1 MTGEKTSSFFSR
13 IKENRE
19 RMSRLLDR
27 FIRKRDKT
35 IRWEELPN
43 LRSDGDDPDLLIRSL
58 IGEKLALGIREVV
71 FCLPGKEAETLKK
84 SHDFLRLVRDLKHG
98 GFTISSADSDKILS
112 GSGES
117 SEKFF
122 QFLKNRSHN
131 TPCLIWTGHGL
142 ASSIESKYYDFLKH
156 PQHPHGYDEPF
167 RPSRFTIRVKLLSI
181 VSAIIMI
188 SMSLMITM
196 ATYFF
201 RKYSEILIQE
211 YNLSLARMTG
221 LQLSGQLKETTRK
234 IQDFRP
240 AESEKFFRANPNAVA
255 YVRFR
260 SKPGDSVREISSL
273 FWNLKFLKTNSVS
286 GVPDPE
292 TLKGALEKASS
303 RLSGTLEVLNV
314 SSEFGFPAV
323 AVLLPVSEG
332 SEISGLV
339 FSATEFLDSFLA
351 VRQTD
356 FFQMLVVDSSGN
368 LIAHSN
374 DKEAISGRDYKKHPL
389 VENMLRSPSDN
400 GSQRFDFE
408 GREMLGSYQQ
418 LEVGGLGILSTL
430 DADLAFEAV
439 YKIRRQNLLIMIS
452 VLSVAFFV
460 VFVFSRT
467 LTIPIIQLLSAT
479 RKVEQGNYHVDIR
492 PTTHDEVGVLTNSFL
507 RMARGLEER
516 EKIKSTF
523 GKFVNKEIAERAL
536 SSDLKLGG
544 ENRDVTVFFS
554 DLRNFTGMS
563 EKMKPEEVVEF
574 LNQYFTEMVEC
585 IYLTQGIVDK
595 FIGDA
600 VMAHWGA
607 LVHDGHE
614 PKNAINAALL
624 MRRALIEFNSKG
636 HEIGRPFT
644 RFGCGINS
652 GPVIVGQ
659 IGSEKKLEFTV
670 IGDTVNL
677 ASRIEYLNK
686 EFGTDILISE
696 STYQQAKD
704 HFNFVELPPVWI
716 RGKEKPQ
723 SIYAV
728 LGWKEDQDCPRS
740 LEELRVL
747 CGIPDPESPSRS
759 LA

>member
-1 MTGEKTSSFFSR
+1 
-13 IKENRE
+13 
-19 RMSRLLDR
+19 MSRLLDR
-27 FIRKRDKT
+27 FFRRSNKK

-43 LRSDGDDPDLLIRSL
+43 LHSDSEDPDLLIRSL
-58 IGEKLALGIREVV
+58 ISEKLALGIREIV
-71 FCLPGKEAETLKK
+71 FCLPSKEAESLKK
-84 SHDFLRLVRDLKHG
+84 SNDFMRLVRDLKHG
-98 GFTISSADSDKILS
+98 GFSISSGDSDRILS
-112 GSGES
+112 GIGES

-122 QFLKNRSHN
+122 NFLKNRPQPSA
-131 TPCLIWTGHGL
+131 CLVWTRHGL
-142 ASSIESKYYDFLKH
+142 AKGLELKYHDFLKH
-156 PQHPHGYDEPF
+156 PHAVHSYNREAEPF

-211 YNLSLARMTG
+211 YNLSLARLTG
-221 LQLSGQLKETTRK
+221 LQLSGRLKEATLK

-240 AESEKFFRANPNAVA
+240 VESEKFFRVNSNAVA
-255 YVRFR
+255 YVRFK
-260 SKPGDSVREISSL
+260 SKPGESVREISSL
-273 FWNLKFLKTNSVS
+273 FWNLKFLKNNSVS

-292 TLKGALEKASS
+292 ALKSALEKASS

-323 AVLLPVSEG
+323 AVLLPVSSG
-332 SEISGLV
+332 NEISGLV

-374 DKEAISGRDYKKHPL
+374 DKEAISGKDYKKHPL
-389 VENMLRSPSDN
+389 VETMLRSPSDN

-408 GREMLGSYQQ
+408 GREVLGSYQQ
-418 LEVGGLGILSTL
+418 LDVGGLGIISTL

-452 VLSVAFFV
+452 VLSIAFLV
-460 VFVFSRT
+460 VFVFSRS
-467 LTIPIIQLLSAT
+467 LTIPIIQLLLAT
-479 RKVEQGNYHVDIR
+479 RKVEQGNYSVDIR

-516 EKIKSTF
+516 EKIKNTF

-544 ENRDVTVFFS
+544 ENREVTVFFS

-607 LVHDGHE
+607 LVHDGNE

-624 MRRALIEFNSKG
+624 MRRALIEFNRQG
-636 HEIGRPFT
+636 QDIGRPFT

-696 STYQQAKD
+696 STYLQAKD
-704 HFNFVELPPVWI
+704 HFQFVELPPVWI

-728 LGWKEDQDCPRS
+728 LGWKEDQDCPKS
-740 LEELRVL
+740 LEELRTL

>member
-1 MTGEKTSSFFSR
+1 MTEQKTFLFC
-13 IKENRE
+13 
-19 RMSRLLDR
+19 SRLKEGGMLDR
-27 FIRKRDKT
+27 WKNKNDKSV
-35 IRWEELPN
+35 RWEELPN
-43 LRSDGDDPDLLIRSL
+43 LHSDLQDLDLIIRSL
-58 IGEKLALGIREVV
+58 ISEKLSLGIREIV
-71 FCLPGKEAETLKK
+71 FCLSAEQALSLKK
-84 SHDFLRLVRDLKHG
+84 SRNFLKLIKDLKRA
-98 GFTISSADSDKILS
+98 GFTISSADRDKILS
-112 GSGES
+112 ANVES
-117 SEKFF
+117 SSKFF
-122 QFLKNRSHN
+122 RYLENRSRN
-131 TPCLIWTGHGL
+131 TNCLVWTEISEL
-142 ASSIESKYYDFLKH
+142 SQIESKYYDFLNH
-156 PQHPHGYDEPF
+156 FRQINGDQSF

-181 VSAIIMI
+181 VSAIITL
-188 SMSLMITM
+188 SMGLMITM

-234 IQDFRP
+234 IQDFRS
-240 AESEKFFRANPNAVA
+240 EDSEKFFKTNSNAVA
-255 YVRFR
+255 YVRFK
-260 SKPGDSVREISSL
+260 SKAVNSVWEIDSL
-273 FWNLKFLKTNSVS
+273 FWNSKFLKSNSVVLDS
-286 GVPDPE
+286 
-292 TLKGALEKASS
+292 THLKKALEKSFS
-303 RLSGTLEVLNV
+303 RLSNTLEILNV

-323 AVLLPVSEG
+323 AVLLP
-332 SEISGLV
+332 IDDKICGLV
-339 FSATEFLDSFLA
+339 FSASEFLGSFLS

-356 FFQMLVVDSSGN
+356 FFQMIVVDSSGN

-374 DKEAISGRDYKKHPL
+374 DKEAVSGKDYKKHPL

-408 GREMLGSYQQ
+408 GREVLGSYQQ
-418 LEVGGLGILSTL
+418 LEVGGLGIISTL
-430 DADLAFEAV
+430 DADIAFEAV
-439 YKIRRQNLLIMIS
+439 YQIRRQNLWIMIS

-479 RKVEQGNYHVDIR
+479 KKVEQGDYVVDIR
-492 PTTHDEVGVLTNSFL
+492 ATTHDEVGVLTNSFL

-516 EKIKSTF
+516 EKIKNTF

-544 ENRDVTVFFS
+544 ENREVTVFFS

-607 LVHDGHE
+607 LVHDGNE
-614 PKNAINAALL
+614 AKNSINAALL
-624 MRRALIEFNSKG
+624 MRRALIEFNLKG
-636 HEIGRPFT
+636 KEIGRPFT

-670 IGDTVNL
+670 IGDAVNL

-696 STYQQAKD
+696 STYQQTKD

-723 SIYAV
+723 VIYAV
-728 LGWKEDQDCPRS
+728 LGWKEDQDCPKS
-740 LEELRVL
+740 LEELRTL
-747 CGIPDPESPSRS
+747 CDIPDPENPSRS

>member
-1 MTGEKTSSFFSR
+1 MTEQKTFLFC
-13 IKENRE
+13 
-19 RMSRLLDR
+19 SRLKEGGMLDR
-27 FIRKRDKT
+27 WKNKNDKSV
-35 IRWEELPN
+35 RWEELPN
-43 LRSDGDDPDLLIRSL
+43 LNSDLQDLDLIIRNL
-58 IGEKLALGIREVV
+58 ISEKLSLGIREII
-71 FCLPGKEAETLKK
+71 FCLSAEQALSLKK
-84 SHDFLRLVRDLKHG
+84 SRNFLKLIKDLKRA
-98 GFTISSADSDKILS
+98 GFTISSADRDKILS
-112 GSGES
+112 ANVES
-117 SEKFF
+117 SSKFF
-122 QFLKNRSHN
+122 RYLENRSRN
-131 TPCLIWTGHGL
+131 TNCLVWTEL
-142 ASSIESKYYDFLKH
+142 SQIESKYYDFLNH
-156 PQHPHGYDEPF
+156 FRQIHGDQSF

-181 VSAIIMI
+181 VSAIITL
-188 SMSLMITM
+188 SMGLMITM

-234 IQDFRP
+234 IQDFRS
-240 AESEKFFRANPNAVA
+240 ENSEKFFKTNSNAVA
-255 YVRFR
+255 YVSFK
-260 SKPGDSVREISSL
+260 SKTVNSVWEIDSL
-273 FWNLKFLKTNSVS
+273 FWNSKFLKSNSV
-286 GVPDPE
+286 VPDS
-292 TLKGALEKASS
+292 THLKKVLEKSFSS
-303 RLSGTLEVLNV
+303 LSNTLEILNV

-323 AVLLPVSEG
+323 AVLLP
-332 SEISGLV
+332 IDDKICGLV
-339 FSATEFLDSFLA
+339 FSASEFLGSFLS

-356 FFQMLVVDSSGN
+356 FFQMIVVDSSGN

-374 DKEAISGRDYKKHPL
+374 DKEAVSGKDYKKHPL

-408 GREMLGSYQQ
+408 GREVLGSYQQ
-418 LEVGGLGILSTL
+418 LEVGGLGIISTL
-430 DADLAFEAV
+430 DADIAFEAV
-439 YKIRRQNLLIMIS
+439 YQIRRQNLWIMIS

-479 RKVEQGNYHVDIR
+479 KKVEQGDYVVDIR
-492 PTTHDEVGVLTNSFL
+492 ATTHDEVGVLTNSFL

-516 EKIKSTF
+516 EKIKNTF

-544 ENRDVTVFFS
+544 ENREVTVFFS

-607 LVHDGHE
+607 LVHDGNE
-614 PKNAINAALL
+614 AKNSINAALL
-624 MRRALIEFNSKG
+624 MRRALIEFNLKG
-636 HEIGRPFT
+636 KEIGRPFT

-670 IGDTVNL
+670 IGDAVNL

-696 STYQQAKD
+696 STYQQTKD

-723 SIYAV
+723 VIYAV
-728 LGWKEDQDCPRS
+728 LGWKDDQDCPKS
-740 LEELRVL
+740 LEELRTL
-747 CGIPDPESPSRS
+747 CDIPDPENPSRS

>member
-1 MTGEKTSSFFSR
+1 MTEQKTFLFC
-13 IKENRE
+13 
-19 RMSRLLDR
+19 SRLKEGGMLDR
-27 FIRKRDKT
+27 WKNKNDKSV
-35 IRWEELPN
+35 RWEELPN
-43 LRSDGDDPDLLIRSL
+43 LNSDLQDLDLIIRSL
-58 IGEKLALGIREVV
+58 ISEKLSLGIREIV
-71 FCLPGKEAETLKK
+71 FCLSAEQALSLKK
-84 SHDFLRLVRDLKHG
+84 SRNFLKLIKDLKRA
-98 GFTISSADSDKILS
+98 GFTISSADRDKILS
-112 GSGES
+112 ANVES
-117 SEKFF
+117 SSKFF
-122 QFLKNRSHN
+122 RYLENRSRN
-131 TPCLIWTGHGL
+131 TNCLVWTEISEL
-142 ASSIESKYYDFLKH
+142 SQIESKYYDFLNH
-156 PQHPHGYDEPF
+156 FRQIHGDQSF

-181 VSAIIMI
+181 VSAIITL
-188 SMSLMITM
+188 SMGLMITM

-201 RKYSEILIQE
+201 REYSEILIQE

-234 IQDFRP
+234 IQDFRS
-240 AESEKFFRANPNAVA
+240 ENSEKFFKTNSNAVA
-255 YVRFR
+255 YVSFK
-260 SKPGDSVREISSL
+260 SKTVNSVWEIDSL
-273 FWNLKFLKTNSVS
+273 FWNSKFLKSNSV
-286 GVPDPE
+286 VPDS
-292 TLKGALEKASS
+292 THLKKVLEKSFSS
-303 RLSGTLEVLNV
+303 LSNTLEILNV

-323 AVLLPVSEG
+323 AVLLP
-332 SEISGLV
+332 IDDKICGLV
-339 FSATEFLDSFLA
+339 FSASEFLGSFLS

-356 FFQMLVVDSSGN
+356 FFQMIVVDSSGN

-374 DKEAISGRDYKKHPL
+374 DKEAVSGKDYKKHPL

-408 GREMLGSYQQ
+408 GREVLGSYQQ
-418 LEVGGLGILSTL
+418 LEVGGLGIISTL
-430 DADLAFEAV
+430 DADIAFEAV
-439 YKIRRQNLLIMIS
+439 YQIRRQNLWIMIS

-479 RKVEQGNYHVDIR
+479 KKVEQGDYVVDIR
-492 PTTHDEVGVLTNSFL
+492 ATTHDEVGVLTNSFL

-516 EKIKSTF
+516 EKIKNTF

-544 ENRDVTVFFS
+544 ENREVTVFFS

-607 LVHDGHE
+607 LVHDGNE
-614 PKNAINAALL
+614 AKNSINAALL
-624 MRRALIEFNSKG
+624 MRRALIEFNLKG
-636 HEIGRPFT
+636 KEIGRPFT

-670 IGDTVNL
+670 IGDAVNL

-696 STYQQAKD
+696 STYQQTKD

-723 SIYAV
+723 VIYAV
-728 LGWKEDQDCPRS
+728 LGWKDDQDCPKS
-740 LEELRVL
+740 LEELRTL
-747 CGIPDPESPSRS
+747 CDIPDPENPSRS

>member
-1 MTGEKTSSFFSR
+1 
-13 IKENRE
+13 
-19 RMSRLLDR
+19 MSNLLDR
-27 FIRKRDKT
+27 SKSKNDRP

-43 LRSDGDDPDLLIRSL
+43 LHSDSQDPDWIVRSL
-58 IGEKLALGIREVV
+58 ISEKPALGIREIV
-71 FCLPGKEAETLKK
+71 FCLPGKEAESLKK
-84 SHDFLRLVRDLKHG
+84 SDNFLKLVRDLKHG
-98 GFTISSADSDKILS
+98 GFSISSANSDKILS
-112 GSGES
+112 GAGES

-122 QFLKNRSHN
+122 HFLKNLSA
-131 TPCLIWTGHGL
+131 TSSCLVWVGRGKV
-142 ASSIESKYYDFLKH
+142 SEIESKYHNFLKH
-156 PQHPHGYDEPF
+156 LDLSREFEPF

-181 VSAIIMI
+181 VSAIIML

-196 ATYFF
+196 ATFFF

-240 AESEKFFRANPNAVA
+240 ADSEKFFRANSNAVA
-255 YVRFR
+255 YVRFKSR
-260 SKPGDSVREISSL
+260 DSVREIDSL
-273 FWNLKFLKTNSVS
+273 FWNLKFLKTNSV
-286 GVPDPE
+286 VPDPT
-292 TLKGALEKASS
+292 TLKTALEKASS

-323 AVLLPVSEG
+323 AVLLPVG
-332 SEISGLV
+332 DEISGLV
-339 FSATEFLDSFLA
+339 FSASEFLDSFLA

-356 FFQMLVVDSSGN
+356 FFQMIVVDSSGN

-374 DKEAISGRDYKKHPL
+374 DKEAVSGKDYKKHPL

-408 GREMLGSYQQ
+408 GREVLGSYQQ
-418 LEVGGLGILSTL
+418 LEVGGLGIIFTL
-430 DADLAFEAV
+430 DADVAFEAV

-479 RKVEQGNYHVDIR
+479 RKVEQGNYAVDIR

-544 ENRDVTVFFS
+544 ENREVTVFFS

-585 IYLTQGIVDK
+585 IHLTQGIVDK

-607 LVHDGHE
+607 LVHDGNE
-614 PKNAINAALL
+614 AKNAINAALL
-624 MRRALIEFNSKG
+624 MRRALIEFNRQGK
-636 HEIGRPFT
+636 EIGRPFT
-644 RFGCGINS
+644 RFGCGVNS

-677 ASRIEYLNK
+677 ASRVEYLNK

-696 STYQQAKD
+696 STYLQGKD
-704 HFNFVELPPVWI
+704 HFNFVKLPPVWI

-723 SIYAV
+723 IVYAV
-728 LGWKEDQDCPRS
+728 LGWKDDQDCPKS
-740 LEELRVL
+740 LEELRAL

>member
-1 MTGEKTSSFFSR
+1 MTEQKTFLFC
-13 IKENRE
+13 
-19 RMSRLLDR
+19 SRLKEGGMLDR
-27 FIRKRDKT
+27 WKNKNDKSV
-35 IRWEELPN
+35 RWEELPN
-43 LRSDGDDPDLLIRSL
+43 LNSDLQDLDLIIRNL
-58 IGEKLALGIREVV
+58 ISEKLSLGIREII
-71 FCLPGKEAETLKK
+71 FCLSAEQALSLKK
-84 SHDFLRLVRDLKHG
+84 SRNFLKLIKDLKRA
-98 GFTISSADSDKILS
+98 GFTISSADRDKILS
-112 GSGES
+112 TNVES
-117 SEKFF
+117 SSKFF
-122 QFLKNRSHN
+122 RYLENRSRN
-131 TPCLIWTGHGL
+131 TNCLVWTEL
-142 ASSIESKYYDFLKH
+142 SQIESKYYDFLNH
-156 PQHPHGYDEPF
+156 FRQIHGDQSF

-181 VSAIIMI
+181 VSAIITL
-188 SMSLMITM
+188 SMGLMITM

-234 IQDFRP
+234 IQDFRS
-240 AESEKFFRANPNAVA
+240 ENSEKFFKTNSNAVA
-255 YVRFR
+255 YVRFK
-260 SKPGDSVREISSL
+260 SKIVNSVWEIDSL
-273 FWNLKFLKTNSVS
+273 FWNSKFLKSNSV
-286 GVPDPE
+286 VPDS
-292 TLKGALEKASS
+292 THLKKVLEKSFSS
-303 RLSGTLEVLNV
+303 LSNTLEVLNV

-323 AVLLPVSEG
+323 AVLLP
-332 SEISGLV
+332 IDDKICGLV
-339 FSATEFLDSFLA
+339 FSASEFLGSFLS

-356 FFQMLVVDSSGN
+356 FFQMIVVDSSGN

-374 DKEAISGRDYKKHPL
+374 DKEAVSGKDYKKHPL

-408 GREMLGSYQQ
+408 GREVLGSYQQ
-418 LEVGGLGILSTL
+418 LEVGGLGIISTL
-430 DADLAFEAV
+430 DADIAFEAV
-439 YKIRRQNLLIMIS
+439 YQIRRQNLWIMIS

-479 RKVEQGNYHVDIR
+479 KKVEQGDYVVDIR
-492 PTTHDEVGVLTNSFL
+492 ATTHDEVGVLTNSFL

-516 EKIKSTF
+516 EKIKNTF

-544 ENRDVTVFFS
+544 ENREVTVFFS

-607 LVHDGHE
+607 LVHDGNE
-614 PKNAINAALL
+614 AKNSINAALL
-624 MRRALIEFNSKG
+624 MRRALIEFNLKG
-636 HEIGRPFT
+636 KEIGRPFT

-670 IGDTVNL
+670 IGDAVNL

-696 STYQQAKD
+696 STYQQTKD

-723 SIYAV
+723 VIYAV
-728 LGWKEDQDCPRS
+728 LGWKDDQDCPKS
-740 LEELRVL
+740 LEELRTL
-747 CGIPDPESPSRS
+747 CDIPDPENPSRS

>member
-1 MTGEKTSSFFSR
+1 MTEDKTFLFC
-13 IKENRE
+13 
-19 RMSRLLDR
+19 SRLKEGGMLDR
-27 FIRKRDKT
+27 WKDKNDKSV
-35 IRWEELPN
+35 RWEELPN
-43 LRSDGDDPDLLIRSL
+43 LHSDLQDLDLIIRSL
-58 IGEKLALGIREVV
+58 ISEKLSLGIREII
-71 FCLPGKEAETLKK
+71 FCLSAEQALSLKK
-84 SHDFLRLVRDLKHG
+84 SRDFLKLIKDLKRA
-98 GFTISSADSDKILS
+98 GFTISSADKDKILS
-112 GSGES
+112 TNVES
-117 SEKFF
+117 SSKFF
-122 QFLKNRSHN
+122 RYLENRSRN
-131 TPCLIWTGHGL
+131 VNCLVWTEDL
-142 ASSIESKYYDFLKH
+142 ALSQIESKYYDFLNH
-156 PQHPHGYDEPF
+156 FHGYKFESF

-181 VSAIIMI
+181 VSAIITL
-188 SMSLMITM
+188 SMGLMITM

-221 LQLSGQLKETTRK
+221 IQLSGQLKETTRK
-234 IQDFRP
+234 IQDFRS
-240 AESEKFFRANPNAVA
+240 EDSEKFFRTNSNAVA
-255 YVRFR
+255 YVRFKNKTVN
-260 SKPGDSVREISSL
+260 SALEIDSL
-273 FWNLKFLKTNSVS
+273 FWNSKFLKSNSV
-286 GVPDPE
+286 VPDP
-292 TLKGALEKASS
+292 TNLKNALEKSFS

-314 SSEFGFPAV
+314 SNEFGFPAV
-323 AVLLPVSEG
+323 AVLLPVG
-332 SEISGLV
+332 VEISGLV
-339 FSATEFLDSFLA
+339 FSASEFLGSFLS

-356 FFQMLVVDSSGN
+356 FFQMIVVDSSGN

-374 DKEAISGRDYKKHPL
+374 DKEAVSGKDYKKHPL

-408 GREMLGSYQQ
+408 GREVLGSYQQ
-418 LEVGGLGILSTL
+418 LEVGGLGIISTL
-430 DADLAFEAV
+430 DADIAFEAV
-439 YKIRRQNLLIMIS
+439 YKIRRQNFWIMIS

-479 RKVEQGNYHVDIR
+479 KKVEQGNYAVDIR
-492 PTTHDEVGVLTNSFL
+492 ATTHDEVGVLTNSFL

-516 EKIKSTF
+516 EKIKNTF

-544 ENRDVTVFFS
+544 ENREVTVFFS

-607 LVHDGHE
+607 LVYDGNE
-614 PKNAINAALL
+614 AKNSINAALL
-624 MRRALIEFNSKG
+624 MRRALIEFNLKG
-636 HEIGRPFT
+636 KEIGRPFT

-723 SIYAV
+723 VVYAV
-728 LGWKEDQDCPRS
+728 LGWKDDQDCPKS
-740 LEELRVL
+740 LEELRTL
-747 CGIPDPESPSRS
+747 CGIPDPENPSRS

>member
-1 MTGEKTSSFFSR
+1 MTEQKTFLFC
-13 IKENRE
+13 
-19 RMSRLLDR
+19 SRLKEGGMLDR
-27 FIRKRDKT
+27 WKNKNDKSV
-35 IRWEELPN
+35 RWEELPN
-43 LRSDGDDPDLLIRSL
+43 LNSDLQDLDLIIRNL
-58 IGEKLALGIREVV
+58 ISEKLSLGIREII
-71 FCLPGKEAETLKK
+71 FCLSAEQALSLKK
-84 SHDFLRLVRDLKHG
+84 SRNFLKLIKDLKRA
-98 GFTISSADSDKILS
+98 GFTISSADRDKILS
-112 GSGES
+112 TNVES
-117 SEKFF
+117 SSKFF
-122 QFLKNRSHN
+122 RYLENRSRN
-131 TPCLIWTGHGL
+131 TNCLVWTEL
-142 ASSIESKYYDFLKH
+142 SQIESKYYDFLNH
-156 PQHPHGYDEPF
+156 FRQIHGDQSF

-181 VSAIIMI
+181 VSAIITL
-188 SMSLMITM
+188 SMGLMITM

-234 IQDFRP
+234 IQDFRS
-240 AESEKFFRANPNAVA
+240 ENSEKFFKTNSNAVA
-255 YVRFR
+255 YVSFK
-260 SKPGDSVREISSL
+260 SKTVNSVWEIDSL
-273 FWNLKFLKTNSVS
+273 FWNSKFLKSNSV
-286 GVPDPE
+286 VPDS
-292 TLKGALEKASS
+292 THLKKVLEKSFSS
-303 RLSGTLEVLNV
+303 LSNTLEILNV

-323 AVLLPVSEG
+323 AVLLP
-332 SEISGLV
+332 IDDKICGLV
-339 FSATEFLDSFLA
+339 FSASEFLGSFLS

-356 FFQMLVVDSSGN
+356 FFQMIVVDSSGN

-374 DKEAISGRDYKKHPL
+374 DKEAVSGKDYKKHPL

-408 GREMLGSYQQ
+408 GREVLGSYQQ
-418 LEVGGLGILSTL
+418 LEVGGLGIISTL
-430 DADLAFEAV
+430 DADIAFEAV
-439 YKIRRQNLLIMIS
+439 YQIRRQNLWIMIS

-479 RKVEQGNYHVDIR
+479 KKVEQGDYVVDIR
-492 PTTHDEVGVLTNSFL
+492 ATTHDEVGVLTNSFL

-516 EKIKSTF
+516 EKIKNTF

-544 ENRDVTVFFS
+544 ENREVTVFFS

-607 LVHDGHE
+607 LVHDGNE
-614 PKNAINAALL
+614 AKNSINAALL
-624 MRRALIEFNSKG
+624 MRRALIEFNLKG
-636 HEIGRPFT
+636 KEIGRPFT

-670 IGDTVNL
+670 IGDAVNL

-696 STYQQAKD
+696 STYQQTKD

-723 SIYAV
+723 VIYAV
-728 LGWKEDQDCPRS
+728 LGWKDDQDCPKS
-740 LEELRVL
+740 LEELRTL
-747 CGIPDPESPSRS
+747 CDIPDPENPSRS

>member
-1 MTGEKTSSFFSR
+1 
-13 IKENRE
+13 
-19 RMSRLLDR
+19 MSRLLDR
-27 FIRKRDKT
+27 FKKKSVKR
-35 IRWEELPN
+35 IYWETLPD
-43 LRSDGDDPDLLIRSL
+43 LSSVGEDADLLIRTL
-58 IGEKLALGIREVV
+58 ISRKLEDGVRETV
-71 FCLPGKEAETLKK
+71 FCLPAKKADALKK
-84 SHDFLRLVRDLKHG
+84 SHDFLTLVRGLKHA
-98 GFTISSADSDKILS
+98 GFSISSADSEKILS
-112 GSGES
+112 GNVES

-122 QFLKNRSHN
+122 RFLQNRSE
-131 TPCLIWTGHGL
+131 TSAVQVWTSESGHGE
-142 ASSIESKYYDFLKH
+142 IESKYYNYLKH
-156 PQHPHGYDEPF
+156 EKNSGTYDSGGETF

-181 VSAIIMI
+181 VSAIIVI
-188 SMSLMITM
+188 SMGLMITM

-221 LQLSGQLKETTRK
+221 LQLSGQLKESTRK

-240 AESEKFFRANPNAVA
+240 SEAERFFRVNPNAVS
-255 YVRFR
+255 YVKFG
-260 SKPGDSVREISSL
+260 SKPGENSKKIVSL
-273 FWNLKFLKTNSVS
+273 FWNLKFLKTNSIS
-286 GVPDPE
+286 GAPDPE
-292 TLKGALEKASS
+292 TLKTALEKASP

-323 AVLLPVSEG
+323 AVFIPEANG
-332 SEISGLV
+332 SEIAGLV
-339 FSATEFLDSFLA
+339 FSAAEFLDSFLS

-356 FFQMLVVDSSGN
+356 FFQMIVVDSAGN

-374 DKEAISGRDYKKHPL
+374 DKEAVSGKDYKKHPL
-389 VENMLRSPSDN
+389 VEIMLRSPSDN

-408 GREMLGSYQQ
+408 DREVLGSYQQ
-418 LEVGGLGILSTL
+418 LEVGSLGVISTL

-439 YKIRRQNLLIMIS
+439 YKIRRQNLLILVS

-460 VFVFSRT
+460 IFIFSRS

-479 RKVEQGNYHVDIR
+479 KKVEQGNYAVDIR
-492 PTTHDEVGVLTNSFL
+492 PSTHDEVGVLTNSFL

-516 EKIKSTF
+516 EKIKNTF

-544 ENRDVTVFFS
+544 ENREVTVFFS

-563 EKMKPEEVVEF
+563 ERMKPEEVVEF

-600 VMAHWGA
+600 IMAHWGA
-607 LVHDGHE
+607 LLHDGHE

-624 MRRALIEFNSKG
+624 MRRALIEFNRKG
-636 HEIGRPFT
+636 EEMGRPFT

-686 EFGTDILISE
+686 EFGTDILIAE
-696 STYQQAKD
+696 STYELAKD
-704 HFNFVELPPVWI
+704 HFHFVQLPPVWI

-723 SIYAV
+723 IIYAV
-728 LGWKEDQDCPRS
+728 LGWKDDQDCPKS
-740 LEELRVL
+740 LEELRTL
-747 CGIPDPESPSRS
+747 CGIPDPESPSKS
-759 LA
+759 LV

>member
-1 MTGEKTSSFFSR
+1 M
-13 IKENRE
+13 
-19 RMSRLLDR
+19 LDR
-27 FIRKRDKT
+27 WKNKNDKSV
-35 IRWEELPN
+35 RWEELPN
-43 LRSDGDDPDLLIRSL
+43 LNSDLQDLDLIIRSL
-58 IGEKLALGIREVV
+58 ISEKLSLGIREIV
-71 FCLPGKEAETLKK
+71 FCLSAEQALSLKK
-84 SHDFLRLVRDLKHG
+84 SRNFLKLIKDLKRA
-98 GFTISSADSDKILS
+98 GFTISSADRDKILS
-112 GSGES
+112 ANVES
-117 SEKFF
+117 SSKFF
-122 QFLKNRSHN
+122 RYLENRSRN
-131 TPCLIWTGHGL
+131 TNCLVWTEL
-142 ASSIESKYYDFLKH
+142 SQIESKYYDFLNH
-156 PQHPHGYDEPF
+156 FRQINGDQSF

-181 VSAIIMI
+181 VSAIITL
-188 SMSLMITM
+188 SMGLMITM

-234 IQDFRP
+234 IQDFRS
-240 AESEKFFRANPNAVA
+240 EDSEKFFKTNSNAVA
-255 YVRFR
+255 YVCFK
-260 SKPGDSVREISSL
+260 SKTVNSVWEIDSL
-273 FWNLKFLKTNSVS
+273 FWNSKFLKSNSV
-286 GVPDPE
+286 VPDS
-292 TLKGALEKASS
+292 THLKKVLEKSFSS
-303 RLSGTLEVLNV
+303 LSNTLEILNV

-323 AVLLPVSEG
+323 AVLLP
-332 SEISGLV
+332 IDDKICGLV
-339 FSATEFLDSFLA
+339 FSASEFLGSFLS

-356 FFQMLVVDSSGN
+356 FFQMIVVDSSGN

-374 DKEAISGRDYKKHPL
+374 DKEAVSGKDYKKHPL

-408 GREMLGSYQQ
+408 GREVLGSYQQ
-418 LEVGGLGILSTL
+418 LEVGGLGIISTL
-430 DADLAFEAV
+430 DADIAFEAV
-439 YKIRRQNLLIMIS
+439 YQIRRQNLWIMIS

-479 RKVEQGNYHVDIR
+479 KKVEQGDYVVDIR
-492 PTTHDEVGVLTNSFL
+492 ATTHDEVGVLTNSFL

-516 EKIKSTF
+516 EKIKNTF
-523 GKFVNKEIAERAL
+523 GKFVNKEIAKRAL

-544 ENRDVTVFFS
+544 ENREVTVFFS

-607 LVHDGHE
+607 LVHDGNE
-614 PKNAINAALL
+614 AKNSINAALL
-624 MRRALIEFNSKG
+624 MRRALIEFNLKG
-636 HEIGRPFT
+636 KEIGRPFT

-670 IGDTVNL
+670 IGDAVNL

-696 STYQQAKD
+696 STYQQTKD

-723 SIYAV
+723 VIYAV
-728 LGWKEDQDCPRS
+728 LGWKDDQDCPKS
-740 LEELRVL
+740 LEELRTL
-747 CGIPDPESPSRS
+747 CDIPDPENPSRS
-759 LA
+759 LV